1 MCPRGVERN
10 STHSDRLPS
19 HPVRIAFAGTAEFAV
34 PSLRACNARHQVV
47 AAVTQ
52 PARPGSRGR
61 PAPRPVAD
69 AAVQLGIPVLQPER
83 IRSGPVV
90 EEILGLE
97 ADVLVV
103 AAYGQIVPR
112 TLLDGHRFGGVN
124 VHASL
129 LPRWRGAAPIARAIL
144 AGDTVT
150 GVCIMRMEAGLDT
163 GPVYARREVPI
174 DAGATTTG
182 LTETLAIAGAEEL
195 VAVLATLERGTAAAT
210 PQPEEGMRYAA
221 RLTRG
226 DGLLDWEASSAEE
239 VDRMVRALNPWPGV
253 TADLAGVAVRILRGR
268 RIAGRQSEMSG
279 VAGPVLGA
287 AAASPGSVVRTEGE
301 AALVA
306 TAAGLYRVD
315 AVQPPGRR
323 AMSAAAFLRG
333 RR

>member
-1 MCPRGVERN
+1 M
-10 STHSDRLPS
+10 RL
-19 HPVRIAFAGTAEFAV
+19 VFAGTAEFAV
-34 PSLRACNARHQVV
+34 PSLRACNARHEVL

-69 AAVQLGIPVLQPER
+69 AAGQLGVPLLQPER

-90 EEILGLE
+90 EEILGLG

-103 AAYGQIVPR
+103 AAYGQILPR
-112 TLLDGHRFGGVN
+112 ALLDGHRFGGVN

-144 AGDTVT
+144 AGDPST

-163 GPVYARREVPI
+163 GPVYARRELPI
-174 DAGATTTG
+174 GADATAAG

-195 VAVLATLERGTAAAT
+195 VAVLAALERGTAAAT
-210 PQPEEGMRYAA
+210 PQPEDGVTYAA
-221 RLTRG
+221 RLTRE
-226 DGLLDWEASSAEE
+226 DGLLDWPARTAAE
-239 VDRMVRALNPWPGV
+239 VDRMVRALTPWPGV
-253 TADLAGVAVRILRGR
+253 TGELAGAEVRIL
-268 RIAGRQSEMSG
+268 AGRA
-279 VAGPVLGA
+279 VAPAEAEDRRTPGSPPNPAGTM
-287 AAASPGSVVRTEGE
+287 PGSVVRMEGE
-301 AALVA
+301 SAVVA

-315 AVQPPGRR
+315 ALQPPGRR

>member
-1 MCPRGVERN
+1 M
-10 STHSDRLPS
+10 
-19 HPVRIAFAGTAEFAV
+19 RIVFAGTAEFAV
-34 PSLRACNARHQVV
+34 PSLRACNARHEVL

-69 AAVQLGIPVLQPER
+69 AAEQLGIPLLQPER

-90 EEILGLE
+90 AEILGLG

-103 AAYGQIVPR
+103 AAYGQTLPR

-144 AGDTVT
+144 AGDPST

-163 GPVYARREVPI
+163 GPVYARRELPI
-174 DAGATTTG
+174 GADATAAG

-195 VAVLATLERGTAAAT
+195 VAVLAALERGTAAAT
-210 PQPEEGMRYAA
+210 PQPEDGVTHAA
-221 RLTRG
+221 RLTRE
-226 DGLLDWEASSAEE
+226 DGLLDWSARTAEE
-239 VDRMVRALNPWPGV
+239 VDRMVRALTPWPGV
-253 TADLAGVAVRILRGR
+253 TGDLAGVGVRIL
-268 RIAGRQSEMSG
+268 AGRPVSQHKVEIPGS
-279 VAGPVLGA
+279 AGATSVVVGA
-287 AAASPGSVVRTEGE
+287 IPGSVVRIEGE
-301 AALVA
+301 SALVT
-306 TAAGLYRVD
+306 TAAGLYRID
-315 AVQPPGRR
+315 MIQPPGRR

>member
-144 AGDTVT
+144 AGDAVT

-174 DAGATTTG
+174 DAGG
-182 LTETLAIAGAEEL
+182 HHHWSHRDPRHRRSRGVGGRAGRPGA
-195 VAVLATLERGTAAAT
+195 GNSGSD
-210 PQPEEGMRYAA
+210 PAA
-221 RLTRG
+221 RGGDDAMRPGSRARTGCSTGKPAPRRRWTGWSGPSTRG
-226 DGLLDWEASSAEE
+226 QG
-239 VDRMVRALNPWPGV
+239 
-253 TADLAGVAVRILRGR
+253 
-268 RIAGRQSEMSG
+268 
-279 VAGPVLGA
+279 
-287 AAASPGSVVRTEGE
+287 
-301 AALVA
+301 
-306 TAAGLYRVD
+306 
-315 AVQPPGRR
+315 
-323 AMSAAAFLRG
+323 
-333 RR
+333 

>member
-1 MCPRGVERN
+1 M
-10 STHSDRLPS
+10 
-19 HPVRIAFAGTAEFAV
+19 RIVFAGTAEFAV
-34 PSLRACNARHQVV
+34 PSLRACNARHEVV

-69 AAVQLGIPVLQPER
+69 AANQLGIPLLQPER

-90 EEILGLE
+90 EEILGLG

-112 TLLDGHRFGGVN
+112 SLLDGHRCGGVN

-163 GPVYARREVPI
+163 GSVYACREVAI
-174 DAGATTTG
+174 DAEATATI

-195 VAVLATLERGTAAAT
+195 MAVLAALERGGAAAT
-210 PQPEEGMRYAA
+210 PQPEEGVTYAA
-221 RLTRG
+221 RLSRD
-226 DGLLDWEASSAEE
+226 DGALDWAARSADE
-239 VDRMVRALNPWPGV
+239 VDRMVRALDPWPGV
-253 TADLAGVAVRILRGR
+253 TAELAGVAVRILSGR
-268 RIAGRQSEMSG
+268 PMVQPQGDGPGAGGSPSG
-279 VAGPVLGA
+279 DP
-287 AAASPGSVVRTEGE
+287 SMPGSVVRIEGE

-306 TAAGLYRVD
+306 TGAGLYRVD
-315 AVQPPGRR
+315 SLQPPGRR

>member
-1 MCPRGVERN
+1 
-10 STHSDRLPS
+10 
-19 HPVRIAFAGTAEFAV
+19 VRVVFAGTADFAV

-69 AAVQLGIPVLQPER
+69 TAAQLGIPVLQPER
-83 IRSGPVV
+83 IRAEEVV
-90 EEILGLE
+90 QEVLGLG

-144 AGDTVT
+144 AGDPVT
-150 GVCIMRMEAGLDT
+150 GVCVMKMEVGLDT
-163 GPVYARREVPI
+163 GPVYARREVAI
-174 DAGATTTG
+174 DAEATAAG
-182 LTETLAIAGAEEL
+182 LTQTLAIAGAEEL
-195 VAVLATLERGTAAAT
+195 VAVLAALERGAAAAT
-210 PQPEEGMRYAA
+210 PQPEEGVTHAA
-221 RLTRG
+221 RLTRE
-226 DGLLDWEASSAEE
+226 DGVLDWEARSAEE
-239 VDRMVRALNPWPGV
+239 VDRMVRALDPWPGV
-253 TADLAGVAVRILRGR
+253 TADLAGATVRILSGR
-268 RIAGRQSEMSG
+268 PIGGRQRD
-279 VAGPVLGA
+279 VPGA
-287 AAASPGSVVRTEGE
+287 EGSSSSATIVPSGSVVRIEGE
-301 AALVA
+301 SALVA
-306 TAAGLYRVD
+306 AATGLYRID
-315 AVQPPGRR
+315 TVQPPGRR

>member
-1 MCPRGVERN
+1 M
-10 STHSDRLPS
+10 
-19 HPVRIAFAGTAEFAV
+19 RIVFAGTAEFAV
-34 PSLRACNARHQVV
+34 PSLRACNARHEVL

-69 AAVQLGIPVLQPER
+69 AAGQLGIALLQPER

-90 EEILGLE
+90 EEILGLG

-103 AAYGQIVPR
+103 AAYGQILPR

-144 AGDTVT
+144 AGDTIT

-163 GPVYARREVPI
+163 GPVYARRELPI
-174 DAGATTTG
+174 GADATAAG
-182 LTETLAIAGAEEL
+182 LTGTLAIAGAEEL
-195 VAVLATLERGTAAAT
+195 VAVLAALERGTAAAT
-210 PQPEEGMRYAA
+210 PQPDDGVTHAA
-221 RLTRG
+221 RLTRE
-226 DGLLDWEASSAEE
+226 DGLLDWSARTAEE
-239 VDRMVRALNPWPGV
+239 VDRMVRALTPWPGV
-253 TADLAGVAVRILRGR
+253 TGDLAGVGVRIL
-268 RIAGRQSEMSG
+268 AGRTVDPAEVDIPG
-279 VAGPVLGA
+279 PAGA
-287 AAASPGSVVRTEGE
+287 IPGSVVRIEGE
-301 AALVA
+301 SVLVA
-306 TAAGLYRVD
+306 TAAGHYRVD
-315 AVQPPGRR
+315 TLQPPGRR